1 MLQRLFSL
9 IYSEWWIKKDYERF
23 IEICQSRKL
32 EVLWK
37 LPHCYAKQNVTKL
50 WKPKSDFPYWLCAR
64 RADISYQWLELFFNV
79 FLYIIYIHVLLNSVF
94 HSLHIQDQYLLFNL
108 PYIFAQEIS
117 YFRCLYYL
125 RNLEANNSFEY
136 KIETAFSH
144 YSVVTIFISQ
154 LLFIFLKKQFRRLL
168 IILKNT
174 FNLQQKIKK
183 C

>member
-32 EVLWK
+32 EILWK
-37 LPHCYAKQNVTKL
+37 LPHCCAKQNVTKL

-94 HSLHIQDQYLLFNL
+94 HSLHIQDQYFLFNL
-108 PYIFAQEIS
+108 PYNF
-117 YFRCLYYL
+117 CT
-125 RNLEANNSFEY
+125 RNFV
-136 KIETAFSH
+136 FP
-144 YSVVTIFISQ
+144 
-154 LLFIFLKKQFRRLL
+154 LL
-168 IILKNT
+168 ILFKE
-174 FNLQQKIKK
+174 FRSK
-183 C
+183 